1 MTCGLTLLPL
11 LLGKTTAR
19 PDLVEAIGE
28 MQRELD
34 HLRSE
39 KKLWE
44 QWRLGGQ
51 ASPQRLGDQPSPSPL
66 EPARSCIAPAGLDNF
81 ARGCGRPSPQ
91 PRKTFA
97 PAGWMKVTLHV
108 VNCKED
114 VDWLPPCD
122 FLSGLRIRV
131 VHKCG
136 MQKLTTRP
144 EHALCMEHVQSD
156 RPTVG
161 RESEGFLGELAKI
174 DASSPTDLHV
184 FMQADP
190 GEFKLSPWRSHIRN
204 PLSFKDALRK
214 LASRA
219 DLGFVSL
226 SSELGIVHDVCAGA
240 GRANGKHVL
249 ALGRKTGAIRLNCA
263 RDYVFPKRG
272 CFAVSARRIHATPQE
287 QWAAYYRTFAEHHAP
302 VVLRGRTY
310 EGVDGLE
317 RVWPL
322 LFGCYNSTAAGPH
335 PAHGTLE
342 CYDAE

>member
-1 MTCGLTLLPL
+1 
-11 LLGKTTAR
+11 
-19 PDLVEAIGE
+19 
-28 MQRELD
+28 
-34 HLRSE
+34 
-39 KKLWE
+39 
-44 QWRLGGQ
+44 
-51 ASPQRLGDQPSPSPL
+51 
-66 EPARSCIAPAGLDNF
+66 
-81 ARGCGRPSPQ
+81 
-91 PRKTFA
+91 
-97 PAGWMKVTLHV
+97 MKVTLHV

-122 FLSGLRIRV
+122 FLPGLRIRV

-161 RESEGFLGELAKI
+161 RESEGFLGELANI

>member
-1 MTCGLTLLPL
+1 MQSASLSLCC
-11 LLGKTTAR
+11 AR
-19 PDLVEAIGE
+19 
-28 MQRELD
+28 REPRHSL
-34 HLRSE
+34 
-39 KKLWE
+39 
-44 QWRLGGQ
+44 
-51 ASPQRLGDQPSPSPL
+51 SPGNPVCTSR
-66 EPARSCIAPAGLDNF
+66 AR
-81 ARGCGRPSPQ
+81 
-91 PRKTFA
+91 
-97 PAGWMKVTLHV
+97 
-108 VNCKED
+108 VN
-114 VDWLPPCD
+114 
-122 FLSGLRIRV
+122 R
-131 VHKCG
+131 
-136 MQKLTTRP
+136 
-144 EHALCMEHVQSD
+144 A
-156 RPTVG
+156 
-161 RESEGFLGELAKI
+161 
-174 DASSPTDLHV
+174 
-184 FMQADP
+184 ADP